1 MLLRV
6 ISFILIIGFTYTLNA
21 QEIGPERGALVI
33 VGGGRVAPEVM
44 ETFVSLA
51 GGHNAKIIVIPTAS
65 GRKDFGPNYEGRVFR
80 SFVEAGATNISLLHT
95 YDRNVANSD
104 VFVNKIKMATGV
116 WFTGGRQWRLADAYL
131 GTKTEEAFKDVL
143 NRGGVIGGTSA
154 GASIQGSYLV
164 RGDTK
169 SNTIMMGDHEEGFGY
184 LKDVGIDQHLLKR
197 NRQFDMLEVIEAK
210 PELLGVGLDEGTAI
224 IVQGDEFRV
233 LGPSFVAIYDP
244 KIIKKSGAFYFL
256 SNGDRFDLKNRKPR
270 RASSRMSEINLP
282 KSITGEK

>member
-6 ISFILIIGFTYTLNA
+6 FYLLLILGFTVPLTA
-21 QEIGPERGALVI
+21 QEIGPKKGSLVI

-51 GGHNAKIIVIPTAS
+51 GGHNSKIIIIPTAS
-65 GRKDFGPNYEGRVFR
+65 GRQEFGPAYEGRVFR
-80 SFVEAGATNISLLHT
+80 SFIKAGANNVSILHT
-95 YDRNVANSD
+95 YDPETANSD

-131 GTKTEEAFKDVL
+131 GTRTEKALWEVL
-143 NRGGVIGGTSA
+143 GRGGVIGGTSA

-169 SNTIMMGDHEEGFGY
+169 TNTIMMGDHEEGFGF
-184 LKDVGIDQHLLKR
+184 LKNVGIDQHLLKR
-197 NRQFDMLEVIEAK
+197 NRQFDMIDVIKAK
-210 PELLGVGLDEGTAI
+210 PELLGIGLDEGTAI

-244 KIIKKSGAFYFL
+244 EIIKKSGAFYFL
-256 SNGDRFDLKNRKPR
+256 SNGDAFDLKTRKPR
-270 RASSRMSEINLP
+270 RSSARMQEINLP